1 MPVWKKIILFWKSD
15 RKIIRCHFWHFN
27 RGNMYE
33 KIFDLSEEEV
43 ALLDKVKKKKIDKSG
58 GSSSIYIKKL

>member
-1 MPVWKKIILFWKSD
+1 MK
-15 RKIIRCHFWHFN
+15 
-27 RGNMYE
+27 

-43 ALLDKVKKKKIDKSG
+43 ALLDKVKEEKKIDKSG